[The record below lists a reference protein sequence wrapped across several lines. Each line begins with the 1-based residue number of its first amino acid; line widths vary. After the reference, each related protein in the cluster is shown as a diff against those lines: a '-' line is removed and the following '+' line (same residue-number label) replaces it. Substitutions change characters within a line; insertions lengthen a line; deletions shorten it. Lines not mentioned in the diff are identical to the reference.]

1 MGRMS
6 MRVRS
11 VNVPLAEPAG
21 PLRLAPA
28 GGPVEI
34 GPVGFATDV
43 EHAYS
48 HALYAYPT
56 LHWPVWQTMRAQAR
70 VAAPEDPVLPG
81 MFDEHLSLDGIQE
94 SQLWLG
100 DVLRFPR
107 CDLVVAAP
115 RLPDARFDA
124 SLGFPHAGK
133 MVGQSRWCGAW
144 LGVLRPGSIAA
155 GESFE
160 LVPGPREVELL
171 ELFRTRMDRL
181 KRQAG
186 SGG

>member
-1 MGRMS
+1 

-11 VNVPLAEPAG
+11 VNVPLPEPVG

-28 GGPVEI
+28 GGRVEI
-34 GPVGFATDV
+34 GPLGFSTDA
-43 EHAYS
+43 EHARS
-48 HALYAYPT
+48 QALYAYPT

-70 VAAPEDPVLPG
+70 VAAPEDPIVPG
-81 MFDEHLSLDGIQE
+81 MFDEHLSLDGLQE

-100 DVLRFPR
+100 DVLRFPQ

-124 SLGFPHAGK
+124 SLGFPHAAR

-144 LGVLRPGSIAA
+144 LGVLRPGSVAA
-155 GESFE
+155 GEEFS
-160 LVPGPREVELL
+160 LLPGPREVELL
-171 ELFRTRMDRL
+171 ELLRARMEQAR
-181 KRQAG
+181 RQAG
-186 SGG
+186 RGG

>member
-1 MGRMS
+1 MS

-11 VNVPLAEPAG
+11 VNVPLAAPAG

-28 GGPVEI
+28 EGPVEI

-43 EHAYS
+43 ERAYS

-70 VAAPEDPVLPG
+70 AAAPEDPVLPG
-81 MFDEHLSLDGIQE
+81 MFDEHLSLDGVQE

-124 SLGFPHAGK
+124 SLGFPHAAK

-155 GESFE
+155 GEPFE
-160 LVPGPREVELL
+160 LVAGPREVELL
-171 ELFRTRMDRL
+171 ELFRTRLEKL
-181 KRQAG
+181 KRR
-186 SGG
+186 